1 MTLGFMEEEIL
12 NLRDEI
18 ERLRAALAEIAKDND
33 FYLNGIH
40 AYQHVRIA
48 ITALAKEETK

>member
-1 MTLGFMEEEIL
+1 MAQAEAA
-12 NLRDEI
+12 NAK
-18 ERLRAALAEIAKDND
+18 LRAALAEIAKDND

-48 ITALAKEETK
+48 ITALAKEKMK